1 MQDEPEAWWRRHGFA
16 AHPEHNECPMG
27 SMRGTVRHFWSFADA
42 AGLVLHAVAADD
54 EWSSGILRLRMTPTM
69 GPPDR
74 CLATGGWAASAMMRG
89 DGDTTQQFARLRPAH
104 LRRGTSDG

>member
-54 EWSSGILRLRMTPTM
+54 EWSSGH
-69 GPPDR
+69 PP
-74 CLATGGWAASAMMRG
+74 SADETYRWG
-89 DGDTTQQFARLRPAH
+89 LPIDA
-104 LRRGTSDG
+104 